1 MKNSILI
8 LLVACMISCTSN
20 TIFKKPDDLISK
32 DSMVI
37 LLSDLYLATSSKVYK
52 NKFDERNIDYTFLVF
67 EKYGID
73 SARFRRSNHYYTTKI
88 DDYEKIYKEVENKI
102 KGFNTEFKA
111 IKKVKDSIKRDSTK
125 RARYRRD
132 SLKKAK
138 KDSLRIHDSLIKI
151 KPLDSVQPE
160 KVLME
165 MDSLQ
170 KSDFI
175 QDNESSSKN
184 IK

>member
-20 TIFKKPDDLISK
+20 TIFKKPNDLISK

-37 LLSDLYLATSSKVYK
+37 LLSDLYLATSSKVYR

-88 DDYEKIYKEVENKI
+88 DDYEKIYKEAENKI
-102 KGFNTEFKA
+102 KALNSEFKA
-111 IKKVKDSIKRDSTK
+111 IKKIKDSIKRDSTQ
-125 RARYRRD
+125 RARFRRD

-138 KDSLRIHDSLIKI
+138 KESLRIQDSLIKTN
-151 KPLDSVQPE
+151 PLDSIHPE
-160 KVLME
+160 EVLIE
-165 MDSLQ
+165 MHSLQ
-170 KSDFI
+170 KSDFT
-175 QDNESSSKN
+175 QEKEAPRKK